1 MSVEEDD
8 VVVWYR
14 MCDADRELFGG
25 PEWLKFDV
33 AALYDAPAAVLEAY
47 ERELGFSLFRLLTE
61 LESFSARST
70 RGALWIAL
78 KDAGVDY
85 LDYATFDPK
94 PLRAKR
100 RNEPEPEGNPDA
112 DEAGLVDSS
121 DGSKVEA

>member
-1 MSVEEDD
+1 MSVEED
-8 VVVWYR
+8 VAVWYR
-14 MCDADRELFGG
+14 MCDEDRDRFGG

-33 AALYDAPAAVLEAY
+33 DALYNAPASELEEYEKVL
-47 ERELGFSLFRLLTE
+47 GCSLFRLLTE

-78 KDAGVDY
+78 KGAGVDV
-85 LDYATFDPK
+85 DYATFDPK
-94 PLRAKR
+94 PLRANR
-100 RNEPEPEGNPDA
+100 RSEPEPEGNPDA